1 MGFDVVSAPSDGI
14 WNPQTMSDKLVAATE
29 QMLSAFS
36 DFSFTPISLY
46 AF

>member
-1 MGFDVVSAPSDGI
+1 MGFDVVSAPSGGTE
-14 WNPQTMSDKLVAATE
+14 PQTMSDKLVAATE